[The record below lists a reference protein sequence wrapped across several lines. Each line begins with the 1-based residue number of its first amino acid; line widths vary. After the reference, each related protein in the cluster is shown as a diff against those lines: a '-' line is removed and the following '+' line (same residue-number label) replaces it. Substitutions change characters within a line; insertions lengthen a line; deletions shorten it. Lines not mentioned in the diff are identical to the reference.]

1 MKKILFIAAAAALTA
16 SCTNRNAYTISGTA
30 ADFDGQYMYMCDYA
44 SPDQATDSVE
54 VRNGK
59 FVFKGTS
66 ETSEA
71 VVLRNSGEDDTRY
84 MLVFIEPAGK
94 VTVDFDNKIA
104 TGTPANDAAVK
115 YREQANELEQRYYD
129 SKSAEER
136 EAVVAEMDALRLAS
150 FEANSDNIF
159 GATHLSTLSYEM
171 TGAQTL
177 AAIEALPEHV
187 RNSKIVDGIRA
198 NAEAKLASDPG
209 QPYIE
214 VSQPDMEGNTVTL
227 SSVVEN
233 PKNKYVLVDF
243 WASWCGPCMMEVPY
257 LIDAYAEY
265 HDKGFEI
272 FGISHDTD
280 GERWR
285 NCVKDRGMKW
295 IHVSELHRFD
305 NQAAKDY
312 AVRAIPSN
320 FLVDTATGKII
331 ATNLRGD
338 AVAAKL
344 AELLD

>member
-1 MKKILFIAAAAALTA
+1 MKKIIIAAVIAATA
-16 SCTNRNAYTISGTA
+16 VGCANKNAYTILGTA
-30 ADFDGQYMYMCDYA
+30 ADIDGQYIYMCDYA
-44 SPDQATDSVE
+44 SPDQVADSAE

-94 VTVDFDNKIA
+94 VAVDFDNNIA
-104 TGTPANDAAVK
+104 IGTPANDAARK
-115 YREQANELEQRYYD
+115 YREQEDALEQRYYD
-129 SKSAEER
+129 SKSDEER
-136 EAVVAEMDALRLAS
+136 EAVVAEVDALRLAS

-177 AAIEALPEHV
+177 AAIEAFPEHV

-214 VSQPDMEGNTVTL
+214 VSQPDMEGKQVTL
-227 SSVVEN
+227 SSVIEN

-285 NCVKDRGMKW
+285 NCVKDRKMNW
-295 IHVSELHRFD
+295 IHVSDLNRFD

-312 AVRAIPSN
+312 GVRAIPSN
-320 FLVDTATGKII
+320 YLIETATGKII
-331 ATNLRGD
+331 ATNLRGT
-338 AVAAKL
+338 ALETKL